1 MVRIDEI
8 QEGDEVLSLN
18 KNTGLVEYHLIKA
31 LADMGVKEV
40 YELKTKSGRVIRT
53 TGNHPYLVNLRT
65 QMAESAEQ
73 KTGQNQE
80 SVAKK
85 FIRFAR
91 KYITNSRPNPEI
103 SETREKITPQVRDI
117 KRVGN
122 ENLLTK
128 V

>member
-1 MVRIDEI
+1 
-8 QEGDEVLSLN
+8 
-18 KNTGLVEYHLIKA
+18 
-31 LADMGVKEV
+31 MGVKEV

-53 TGNHPYLVNLRT
+53 TGHHPYLVNLRN